1 MQVSGVPNKFVIFQE
16 FYYHLKGVEISYKE
30 AVRLFYQMDN
40 QTEADFIVYYAD
52 EVGYELVQKEDGA
65 GNPLVDSNGNPI
77 YLNLP
82 FVSPSGYNLSPDTDH
97 LLQAKKN
104 LLKQDYSIQAYAK
117 KNGIILDPQ
126 WSQYS
131 AQEIVQMYDEGVVIP
146 QDIVDIAHTILQSN
160 ASLSEGGE
168 DKENSGDETE
178 IGVKESFMDLIPRA
192 KKHIE
197 QCDDKTN
204 KIDDKIDDLISANG
218 QNQKNIENK
227 MKAQRATLEEFEEQ
241 MREWRKL
248 QDKIN
253 NGEALTDSEARKY
266 AEITGM
272 LEDRNNS
279 DDFKI
284 DKNGIARNLNEINIL
299 AVLGE
304 QLAEETIEIGDELA
318 DYTSKANYKTTRKKL
333 TGEVGFLRA
342 IIAMF
347 NGKEIAK
354 QAQEQGLQTKE
365 YTEETTDSV
374 KDIASILGVEKM
386 ISNPSTPPEENA
398 SPAVESAEKE
408 EAAQTKEE
416 ENLPATEDENQTQE
430 AAEAE
435 NTSTEEDIIIN
446 DEVVNGFIDVA
457 NGINDILLKEIKDA
471 LENIKMAKG
480 DQRFAKQ
487 ADKIVSEILE
497 EYYAAEEKRQEEIK
511 QKEQENTEAKKKIE
525 DLGGEVKGDKG
536 QNTTSA
542 LLKESNNGEENKNQN
557 EIDSQQK
564 IIDQNNADIDVLNQE
579 SETDAQQVK
588 EKTKREKE
596 ILNEAVPEE
605 EKALE
610 TDTEFK
616 DSIIPE
622 NKEQLKLTLSSGETL
637 ARMGKYRVLVG
648 MEQIA
653 AWQFKKGYNNV
664 SKGKTSIAVGLEA
677 AKAGDPSVVEIA
689 ENVTSQSTNDEN
701 ESITSL
707 VALDNKIIEVT
718 GEDSAEQGAKA
729 GEEADEIQNGEAS
742 ADEASTEEPEND
754 EQQTQ
759 SPANSTAQTEEP
771 AQETSPE
778 EIVNNTEEEPKP
790 VQELAEESDE
800 AQNGIPSAALPS
812 GDTNT
817 AGKSKKKKE
826 EMTDTG
832 SAQKKVDSIAKDGKE
847 TAKDSAHVKK
857 DTEKTEKQLAKEAK
871 KLQKQMKK
879 DEQQIIKLTKESMAA
894 AKKQEELLAR
904 YEELNAENEQISA
917 EEEQKKALAP
927 AKPQAQNNNQGGL
940 LSSNSMQAPT
950 QGSSSSDNAAKME
963 ANNQEITVIG
973 GEFKVAGNKITRN
986 RRRITTLQKSTQK
999 NNKKFIKKTKLR
1011 DQKVKEAEK
1020 KEQEKQK
1027 KLAKQLGVVGIAEN
1041 LFSITETT
1049 GLTMI
1054 AIGTAM
1060 VTGGQALI
1068 AAGTVLKVIGM
1079 YGMGA
1084 CAVTKAIINL
1094 ANGNTTAALMG
1105 LASTAV
1111 TIASSV
1117 TGTGAAA
1124 GSVLSYVSNGLSVVA
1139 NSTELVNNIR
1149 AVQGKEANGTLSK
1162 ISTIAGVSSSLT
1174 SSAASLENMGGM
1186 SSFGKITTVA
1196 STVGTAMTSASQI
1209 MSEFNLGDEKTQQL
1223 LGTVGGAISLAASV
1237 AQLTTSKKDPS
1248 EASEDEEN
1256 KDDKKV
1262 DKQKKAEEEKVEK
1275 EQKAEQKKTKEQKK
1289 AEKKQKAEQKQAEKE
1304 QRKQEKVQKKQEVEA
1319 AKQAKEAKEAEVKTA
1334 KKNGGLSKEEEKNML
1349 ESGASREYAD
1359 KNDKQLDNEIEELK
1373 KSQDP
1378 KYAKM
1383 EDGDLNKEIITLTQN
1398 QSQKYADISTED
1410 LNSRV
1415 AELAKINNTPEVTP
1429 EQKAELA
1436 ELQAEQD
1443 TRDNLSSAQ
1452 GEKDRRAKL
1461 GKLEAEKTNR
1471 TKYKEQM
1478 QLLKDHKIKKSEK
1491 LGKVLDIV
1499 GQASGVASNV
1509 AGQFMSADKTPVKKK
1524 KGYLAD
1530 HGFTTNSRFKKI
1542 VKSNASH
1549 YNNDDNDPR
1558 KKRFKF
1564 KKFA

>member
-525 DLGGEVKGDKG
+525 DLGGEVKGNKE
-536 QNTTSA
+536 QNKTSA
-542 LLKESNNGEENKNQN
+542 LLKGSNNGEENKNQN

-677 AKAGDPSVVEIA
+677 AKAGDPSIVEIA

-718 GEDSAEQGAKA
+718 GEDSAEQGTKA
-729 GEEADEIQNGEAS
+729 GEEADQVQNEETPAGETS
-742 ADEASTEEPEND
+742 SQEND
-754 EQQTQ
+754 EQQSQ

-800 AQNGIPSAALPS
+800 AQNSIPSAALPS
-812 GDTNT
+812 QET

-986 RRRITTLQKSTQK
+986 RKRITTLQKSTQK

-1068 AAGTVLKVIGM
+1068 AAGTVLKIIGM
-1079 YGMGA
+1079 YGIATCG
-1084 CAVTKAIINL
+1084 VTKAIINL
-1094 ANGNTTAALMG
+1094 ANGNATAALMG

-1124 GSVLSYVSNGLSVVA
+1124 GSVLSYVSNGLSIVA

-1162 ISTIAGVSSSLT
+1162 ISTIAGVASSLT

-1223 LGTVGGAISLAASV
+1223 LGTIGGAISLAASV
-1237 AQLTTSKKDPS
+1237 AQLATSKKDPS

-1262 DKQKKAEEEKVEK
+1262 DKQKKAEEEKTSKEQKAEQKKIEKEEKAEQKRIEK
-1275 EQKAEQKKTKEQKK
+1275 EQKAEQKKIEQEEKARKK
-1289 AEKKQKAEQKQAEKE
+1289 AELDEAKNLKK
-1304 QRKQEKVQKKQEVEA
+1304 
-1319 AKQAKEAKEAEVKTA
+1319 AKEEEVKTA

-1359 KNDKQLDNEIEELK
+1359 KNDEQLDNEIEELK
-1373 KSQDP
+1373 KAQDP

-1383 EDGDLNKEIITLTQN
+1383 GDGDLDNEIITLTQN
-1398 QSQKYADISTED
+1398 KSQKYADISTEE
-1410 LNSRV
+1410 LNSKV

-1436 ELQAEQD
+1436 ELQAEQE
-1443 TRDNLSSAQ
+1443 TRSNLSGAK
-1452 GEKDRRAKL
+1452 GEKDRRA
-1461 GKLEAEKTNR
+1461 LEAEKENR
-1471 TKYKEQM
+1471 AKYKEKM
-1478 QLLKDHKIKKSEK
+1478 QLLKDHKNKKSEK